1 MARPKKHNAE
11 YFSHDNSMRNDLK
24 IKALRRKYSH
34 KGYSIFNMMLEL
46 LTENDYFEI
55 EWSEINIELLTPDF
69 DIDADELKEVIN
81 YCIKLDLLQLTN
93 GYLHCN
99 KLTERLEDDV
109 LSRRKGYCGNNAKR
123 MKLMLQQPN
132 INEVNVYNNDV
143 NDNINGQSKVKES
156 KVNKIEIKE
165 SKVNKN
171 IVNKLLDELVI
182 VDNQSDIENV
192 INDLDSIG
200 WDNIYSAFNMD
211 EREKQNYKSLVI
223 QKLNSITE

>member
-1 MARPKKHNAE
+1 MARPNKHNAE

-69 DIDADELKEVIN
+69 DIDADELNEIIN
-81 YCIKLDLLQLTN
+81 YCIKLNLLQLTN

-99 KLTERLEDDV
+99 KLTDRLEDDV
-109 LSRRKGYCGNNAKR
+109 LSRRKGYCSNNAKR

-132 INEVNVYNNDV
+132 INVVNVYNNDDI
-143 NDNINGQSKVKES
+143 DNINGQSKVKES
-156 KVNKIEIKE
+156 KVNKIEVKE

-171 IVNKLLDELVI
+171 IVNKLLDELFI
-182 VDNQSDIENV
+182 AD
-192 INDLDSIG
+192 G
-200 WDNIYSAFNMD
+200 KDNIMNVLEDMKDIGLSNICTALNYD
-211 EREKQNYKSLVI
+211 ERQKENLENLI
-223 QKLNSITE
+223 EQKLNSITE